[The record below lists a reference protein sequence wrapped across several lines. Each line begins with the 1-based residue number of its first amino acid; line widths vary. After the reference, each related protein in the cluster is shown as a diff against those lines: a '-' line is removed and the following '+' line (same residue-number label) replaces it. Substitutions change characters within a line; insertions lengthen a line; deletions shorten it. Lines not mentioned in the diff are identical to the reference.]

1 MSVCRSC
8 GKSNRDGAGF
18 CRYCGQLLG
27 ADDNTEV
34 KPSHNESTQPSP
46 DDAVTVP
53 FHPELE
59 VEGSLST
66 EPGSL
71 PPSKESAFHPVP
83 SHNDPGEEILAI
95 PELASLEP
103 DSGANP
109 ESVSPV
115 EQQQPAFQAT
125 NDQPISGDL
134 SPGHENATEPR
145 AIASQDDAAGIDAV
159 LANPKAFQEDGPF
172 ALETIDDSG
181 AEQPEESG
189 IVFEHPLPP
198 GYVFHKRYRILK
210 VVSQDEDC
218 TTYEAEDLLQC
229 WNCDH
234 VQAATQEVFC
244 ENCGAALDQKPVVC
258 LRETVLHELVVNGDQ
273 PASTFMEGGYLYHLE
288 PRANL
293 ENDLLPPVFQ
303 LLAGYQSDTGGYR
316 DLDEDSLLVMQLN
329 ALSELRGLPSLH
341 FFAVA
346 DGIGG
351 YDAGEIASRITV
363 RSLGAKI
370 LENIF
375 SPEITGQPLSP
386 GELKA
391 QLKEAVLATNYEL
404 LAAREKSGAD
414 MGNTLTAALVRD
426 DLALIVNVGDSRTY
440 LMRMGSLSQIT
451 QDHSVVARLLSQN
464 LIQPEE
470 VYTHEQKSVIYRSL
484 GDKPDLEIDDSLFE
498 ITLEPGDRLVLCC
511 DGLWE
516 MVPESFIEDV
526 LLEFFDP
533 QAACDK
539 LVEMANQAGGDDN
552 ISVIVV
558 NIQTLKRFH

>member
-8 GKSNRDGAGF
+8 GKDNRDGAGF

-27 ADDNTEV
+27 AEEDVDKLSRHQN
-34 KPSHNESTQPSP
+34 TQPP
-46 DDAVTVP
+46 LDEAITLP

-59 VEGSLST
+59 VEGSLP
-66 EPGSL
+66 EPDRL
-71 PPSKESAFHPVP
+71 TPSKESAFHPVP
-83 SHNDPGEEILAI
+83 SHDDPGEEDLSI
-95 PELASLEP
+95 PELALLEQERDANSEGPSP
-103 DSGANP
+103 D
-109 ESVSPV
+109 EQRQPV
-115 EQQQPAFQAT
+115 FQAA
-125 NDQPISGDL
+125 NDEPISSELCLD
-134 SPGHENATEPR
+134 HENAAEPR
-145 AIASQDDAAGIDAV
+145 ATANKDDAAGIEAV
-159 LANPKAFQEDGPF
+159 LAGPQALQEDSPVT
-172 ALETIDDSG
+172 LETIEDLG

-189 IVFEHPLPP
+189 IVLEHPLPP
-198 GYVFHKRYRILK
+198 GHVFHRRYRILK
-210 VVSQDEDC
+210 VVSQEEDC

-234 VQAATQEVFC
+234 VQAAEEEVFC

-258 LRETVLHELVVNGDQ
+258 LRETVINELVVNGDQ

-288 PRANL
+288 PL
-293 ENDLLPPVFQ
+293 VKVESDLLPPVFQ

-316 DLDEDSLLVMQLN
+316 DLDEDSLLVLQLN
-329 ALSELRGLPSLH
+329 VLSELRGLPSLH

-351 YDAGEIASRITV
+351 HDAGEIASRITV

-375 SPEITGQPLSP
+375 SPEITGQPLTP
-386 GELKA
+386 GELKV
-391 QLKEAVLATNYEL
+391 QLKEAVLTANQEL
-404 LAAREKSGAD
+404 LAAREKGGID
-414 MGNTLTAALVRD
+414 MGNTLTAALIRD
-426 DLALIVNVGDSRTY
+426 DQALIVNVGDSRTY

-526 LLEFFDP
+526 LLAFFDP